1 MNFATT
7 INNSS
12 NFTNSTTNIVQVKKN
27 YKSLL
32 IRNALANACE
42 VDPSTVFTSQH
53 LSLSEFFFTACLV
66 VVALTGVS
74 AFWSTIKY
82 IFTKTTIGKVVVD
95 RGIQL
100 KKCISS
106 FTLKKKN
113 DAPEKEIKL
122 VQREEKKHR
131 RHTIGNNHTKQ
142 IRRGSSDTTQNLPK
156 KQHRKSAPDMLN
168 SSHKR
173 TFEQKIKKR
182 YKR

>member
-1 MNFATT
+1 MNLATI

-12 NFTNSTTNIVQVKKN
+12 NFTNNTTNIVEVKKI

-106 FTLKKKN
+106 FTLKKKKT
-113 DAPEKEIKL
+113 P
-122 VQREEKKHR
+122 RKK
-131 RHTIGNNHTKQ
+131 K
-142 IRRGSSDTTQNLPK
+142 
-156 KQHRKSAPDMLN
+156 
-168 SSHKR
+168 
-173 TFEQKIKKR
+173 
-182 YKR
+182 